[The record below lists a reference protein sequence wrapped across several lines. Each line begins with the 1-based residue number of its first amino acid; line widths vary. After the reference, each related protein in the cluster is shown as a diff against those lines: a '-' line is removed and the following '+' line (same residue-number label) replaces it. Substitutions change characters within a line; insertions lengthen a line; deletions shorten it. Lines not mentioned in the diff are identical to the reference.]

1 MTRWNVIVA
10 VYLCITRLPL
20 YKYAGLDGMD
30 DAAEARF
37 FFVAS

>member
-1 MTRWNVIVA
+1 MSECDCGCVLVHH
-10 VYLCITRLPL
+10 TRLPL
-20 YKYAGLDGMD
+20 YKYAGLDGVD